1 MNIVKEL
8 CIRQGIVQKELASL
22 VGVSQPTVSDWF
34 NNKSDPSGKR
44 LEKLSEIFGVSRAV
58 ILGYDDQKPK
68 EPQKIDP
75 HTYYAYKFGAE
86 TQEIVDQFLAMVAS
100 IPDQKKQLETA
111 EGAKTFAQGMLAKCE
126 QEGKA

>member
-44 LEKLSEIFGVSRAV
+44 LEKLSEIFGVSRAT
-58 ILGYDDQKPK
+58 ILGYDAPKP
-68 EPQKIDP
+68 PAHPINP
-75 HTYYAYKFGAE
+75 HTYYAQKFGDE
-86 TQEIVDQFLAMVAS
+86 TQSIVDHFLDLMAS
-100 IPDQKKQLETA
+100 MPDEKSRLKTA
-111 EGAKTFAQGMLAKCE
+111 EGAVTLAHGILATCQHEDKE
-126 QEGKA
+126 